1 MLGEWSLP
9 WLVSIQ
15 GGDLIRNR
23 AFAQY
28 VIDLGGH
35 LQVGLEP
42 NPDRTHR
49 NVELVGAAVELVREM
64 NRHPASCA
72 EARGLLGVRAAIND
86 SAE

>member
-1 MLGEWSLP
+1 MLSNWSLP

-15 GGDLIRNR
+15 GGDLIGNR

-28 VIDLGGH
+28 VIDRGGH

-42 NPDRTHR
+42 NPDRIHR
-49 NVELVGAAVELVREM
+49 NAELVGAAVELVREM

-72 EARGLLGVRAAIND
+72 DARELLGLRAAVND
-86 SAE
+86 RAE